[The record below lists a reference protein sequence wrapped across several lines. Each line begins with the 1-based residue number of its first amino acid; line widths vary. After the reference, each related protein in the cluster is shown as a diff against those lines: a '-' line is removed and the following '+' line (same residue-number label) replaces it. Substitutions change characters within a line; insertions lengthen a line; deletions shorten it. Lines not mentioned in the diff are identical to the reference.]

1 METRANYVMIG
12 GFVLGTLVAAFLF
25 IYWLAAA
32 ADSGKSV
39 NVKVVFPGPVTGLP
53 VGGQV
58 LFNGIKVGDVSAL
71 DFDPRDPRIVIA
83 TIRVSPNAPLRK
95 DVRATLGF
103 QGLTGV
109 AYVDL
114 KGAPPRQDFFL
125 VR

>member
-1 METRANYVMIG
+1 M
-12 GFVLGTLVAAFLF
+12 
-25 IYWLAAA
+25 
-32 ADSGKSV
+32 
-39 NVKVVFPGPVTGLP
+39 
-53 VGGQV
+53 

-71 DFDPRDPRIVIA
+71 DFDPADPRIVIA

-114 KGAPPRQDFFL
+114 KGVDGDRVASGCAERWQGAGDLCRPL
-125 VR
+125 VL